1 MSAIYE
7 PSVKPLTE
15 QKPIHYSLAQH
26 VKDLFQNYIKSLQGE
41 APCDVYNLFLTEFE
55 KPFLE
60 SVVAYTRHNQSK
72 AASFLGISR
81 GTLRKK
87 LKQHDLL

>member
-7 PSVKPLTE
+7 PCARTMAE

-26 VKDLFQNYIKSLQGE
+26 VKDLFQNYVRSLQGE
-41 APCDVYNLFLTEFE
+41 TPCDIYNLFLTEFE

-60 SVVAYTRHNQSK
+60 SVLTYTRHNQSK
-72 AASFLGISR
+72 AALFLGISR

-87 LKQHDLL
+87 LKQYDLL

>member
-7 PSVKPLTE
+7 PAAKPATE
-15 QKPIHYSLAQH
+15 QRPVHYSLAQH
-26 VKDLFQNYIKSLQGE
+26 IKDLFQNYIKSLQGE
-41 APCDVYNLFLTEFE
+41 SPCDIYNLFLSEFE

-60 SVVAYTRHNQSK
+60 AILSYTRHNQSR
-72 AASFLGISR
+72 AAIFLGISR

>member
-7 PSVKPLTE
+7 PSAKSVTE
-15 QKPIHYSLAQH
+15 QKPVHYSLAQH

-41 APCDVYNLFLTEFE
+41 TPCDIYNLFLSEFE

-60 SVVAYTRHNQSK
+60 SVLTHTRHNQSK
-72 AASFLGISR
+72 AATFLGISR

>member
-7 PSVKPLTE
+7 PSAKSVAE
-15 QKPIHYSLAQH
+15 QKPVHYSLAQH

-41 APCDVYNLFLTEFE
+41 TPCDIYNLFLSEFE

-60 SVVAYTRHNQSK
+60 SVLAHTRHNQSK
-72 AASFLGISR
+72 AATFLGISR